1 MCLVTLM
8 VRESRPLRYLKP
20 STLDP
25 QPGISAMH
33 IGCMFS
39 QPDTVSALID
49 LGADIHALTEVNP

>member
-1 MCLVTLM
+1 M